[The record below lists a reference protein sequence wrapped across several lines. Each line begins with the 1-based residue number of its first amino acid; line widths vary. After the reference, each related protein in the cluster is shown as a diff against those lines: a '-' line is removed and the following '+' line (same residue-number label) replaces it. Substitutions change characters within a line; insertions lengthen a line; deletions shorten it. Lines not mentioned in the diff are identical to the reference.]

1 MMKYTHYNKRYAL
14 TILTAMLMCLSVILS
29 ACTPVQ
35 APPETSEPTKPT
47 TATMA
52 TTTPATTA
60 PAPTDTTEATT
71 PPTAPPTTPPT
82 TATAPHEHVYTSE
95 TEVPTCSEPGH
106 TVYTCECG
114 DSYTEGSEAPLGHEY
129 SDWVTTVAPT
139 VENEGVLEKVCSR
152 CGDKVTSELPKLI
165 PAGHTHVYVETRQEP
180 TCTEYGYIDRICE
193 CGKTESSWGVGETIE
208 PLGHAYGDWVVTKE
222 PTTSSGGERH
232 RSCSRC
238 GLVHEDYMAPLDAET
253 GEQYASYIDPR
264 ITINSTPTATSYD
277 YRESQCRLG
286 DARTWGETPSIYIEA
301 DGSLRVVYFLQDGTM
316 RTEVITPM
324 ENYYSMGIIYDSG
337 EFTLKRIGKVS

>member
-1 MMKYTHYNKRYAL
+1 MRKSKKVLYLMVTAFAVVLLLL
-14 TILTAMLMCLSVILS
+14 TVTFFTFIFTQSS
-29 ACTPVQ
+29 AEPIN
-35 APPETSEPTKPT
+35 PSTSATTPT
-47 TATMA
+47 TAP
-52 TTTPATTA
+52 TTPATG
-60 PAPTDTTEATT
+60 PAPSGTTEATT
-71 PPTAPPTTPPT
+71 PPTAPSTTT
-82 TATAPHEHVYTSE
+82 TAPHEHVYTSE
-95 TEVPTCSEPGH
+95 TVAPSCSKPGY

-114 DSYTEGSEAPLGHEY
+114 DSYTENVEPALGHEY

-139 VENEGVLEKVCSR
+139 VENEGLLEKVCSR
-152 CGDKVTSELPKLI
+152 CGDKVTSSLPKLT
-165 PAGHTHVYVETRQEP
+165 PADHTHVYVETRQEP
-180 TCTEYGYIDRICE
+180 TCTEYGYINRTCE
-193 CGKTESSWGVGETIE
+193 CGKTESSWGGGEPID

-222 PTTSSGGERH
+222 PTTSAGGERH
-232 RSCSRC
+232 RTCSRC
-238 GLVHEDYMAPLDAET
+238 GLVHEDYMAPLDSET
-253 GEQYASYIDPR
+253 GEKYESYIDPR

-316 RTEVITPM
+316 RTEVITPV